1 LVLACATY
9 QFLATVSD
17 AHRFPQKGRSVH
29 LGPEFPNVSLNL
41 DCSGSGTPTVILD
54 SGLGVPAVGWKFV
67 QTEVAKFARV
77 CSYDRAG
84 YGWSSPGPM
93 PRTSLQIVKELH
105 SLLAAAGEKPP
116 YVLVGHSFGGYNVR
130 VYTGQYPAEVTAMVL
145 VDASHEDQEQRMP
158 PSLQAFSKK
167 ETDQAKWQRRLAPLL
182 IYSGFA
188 RLTAGA
194 DEGPGQLPA
203 DFRRELQY
211 LELQPKFVDAAIS
224 ETVTFSESAKQVRAS
239 GTLGDRPLIVLTAG
253 KDLDPKVLPKGFP
266 AKDFSAFREIWVK
279 ELQVREAHLSTR
291 GKQIMVPDSDHMIPF
306 ERPDA
311 ITAAIHEVS
320 QRVP

>member
-1 LVLACATY
+1 
-9 QFLATVSD
+9 
-17 AHRFPQKGRSVH
+17 
-29 LGPEFPNVSLNL
+29 
-41 DCSGSGTPTVILD
+41 
-54 SGLGVPAVGWKFV
+54 
-67 QTEVAKFARV
+67 
-77 CSYDRAG
+77 
-84 YGWSSPGPM
+84 
-93 PRTSLQIVKELH
+93 
-105 SLLAAAGEKPP
+105 
-116 YVLVGHSFGGYNVR
+116 
-130 VYTGQYPAEVTAMVL
+130 
-145 VDASHEDQEQRMP
+145 
-158 PSLQAFSKK
+158 
-167 ETDQAKWQRRLAPLL
+167 LL

-224 ETVTFSESAKQVRAS
+224 ETVTFSESAEQVRAS